1 MTKRWRINLEAIE
14 PKTWNTIEYVNIS
27 EELMWFPEIIKS
39 AQDYFKWMS
48 MPRIPDEKWICVYY
62 HDWISFLRKFAW
74 DVQNPVINN
83 I

>member
-1 MTKRWRINLEAIE
+1 
-14 PKTWNTIEYVNIS
+14 
-27 EELMWFPEIIKS
+27 MWFPEIIKS